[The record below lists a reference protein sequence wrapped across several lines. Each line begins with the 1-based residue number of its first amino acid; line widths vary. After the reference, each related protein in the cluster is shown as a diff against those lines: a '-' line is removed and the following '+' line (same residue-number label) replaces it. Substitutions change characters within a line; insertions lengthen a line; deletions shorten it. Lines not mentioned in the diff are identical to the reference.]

1 MAQAMASG
9 FENLKPAPQA
19 KVSQAHGL
27 ALAWP
32 ILLGL
37 VWLLASGPSQHI
49 TIWIEHVLQTCVHTN
64 VHNHKHKAYDSMSFY
79 GLAIQVIG
87 HVNYT

>member
-1 MAQAMASG
+1 VLSFIKILPKVMAQAMASG
-9 FENLKPAPQA
+9 FGNLKPRPQA

-37 VWLLASGPSQHI
+37 AWPLASRPSQHI
-49 TIWIEHVLQTCVHTN
+49 TTLGGALC
-64 VHNHKHKAYDSMSFY
+64 KAGFSSH
-79 GLAIQVIG
+79 LLTKIPL
-87 HVNYT
+87 

>member
-9 FENLKPAPQA
+9 FKDLKPGPQA

-37 VWLLASGPSQHI
+37 AWLLASGPSQHI
-49 TIWIEHVLQTCVHTN
+49 TRGN
-64 VHNHKHKAYDSMSFY
+64 
-79 GLAIQVIG
+79 
-87 HVNYT
+87 

>member
-9 FENLKPAPQA
+9 FENLKPGPQA

-37 VWLLASGPSQHI
+37 AWLLASGPSQHI
-49 TIWIEHVLQTCVHTN
+49 TRYSTEEAI
-64 VHNHKHKAYDSMSFY
+64 KALRKSKCKA
-79 GLAIQVIG
+79 L
-87 HVNYT
+87 